1 METPQKGTP
10 PPPCAITPGNRPG
23 NRLHYPIMEKRK
35 LGQTDMEISVVGFG
49 GIPIQGLSASDA
61 ERVLLHALDSGIN
74 FFDSARAYT
83 DSEEKM
89 GRALH
94 AHRGRVYIAS
104 KALSRNAR
112 KMRGEL
118 EASLRNLRTGM
129 IDLYQVH
136 SVGSLEEL
144 ERILAP
150 GGAYEALAQARD
162 EGKIRWIGVTGHSRP
177 VLLKAVLTGL
187 FDTVQ
192 LPFNPIENE
201 WEEEVLP
208 AARKARIGTIGMKPV
223 AGGAIRNVGASI
235 RLSLTRGIDVSIP
248 GMDSTR
254 QVDENAAVGEDL
266 RAPTKEE
273 LAALQ
278 KEKELWG
285 EKFCRRCA
293 YCMPCPEGLNIP
305 FLLLIEGYY
314 SRYELHDWARERL
327 QALSKNFNDCIACG
341 KCLEKCPYEL
351 PIPDL
356 MKDAATRVV

>member
-1 METPQKGTP
+1 M
-10 PPPCAITPGNRPG
+10 
-23 NRLHYPIMEKRK
+23 
-35 LGQTDMEISVVGFG
+35 DVSVVGFG
-49 GIPIQGLSASDA
+49 GIPIQGLPASEA
-61 ERVLLHALDSGIN
+61 ERVLLRALDRGIN

-89 GRALH
+89 GRTLH
-94 AHRGRVYIAS
+94 AHRDRIHLAS

-112 KMRGEL
+112 SMRGEL
-118 EASLRNLRTGM
+118 ETSLRNLRTGM

-144 ERILAP
+144 ERIVAP
-150 GGAYEALAQARD
+150 DGAYEALAKARD

-177 VLLKAVLTGL
+177 ALFKAIETGL

-208 AARKARIGTIGMKPV
+208 AARRAGMGTIGMKPV

-235 RLSLTRGIDVSIP
+235 RFSLTRGIDISIP
-248 GMDSTR
+248 GMDSTS
-254 QVDENAAVGEDL
+254 QVDENTAVGGDL
-266 RAPTKEE
+266 RAPTKAELEE
-273 LAALQ
+273 LQ
-278 KEKELWG
+278 TEKELWG

-314 SRYELHDWARERL
+314 TRYELHDWARERL
-327 QALSKNFNDCIACG
+327 QALPKTFGDCIACG
-341 KCLEKCPYEL
+341 ECLEKCPYDL

-356 MKDAATRVV
+356 MKAAAEHVV

>member
-1 METPQKGTP
+1 MEV
-10 PPPCAITPGNRPG
+10 
-23 NRLHYPIMEKRK
+23 
-35 LGQTDMEISVVGFG
+35 SVVGFG
-49 GIPIQGLSASDA
+49 GIPIQGLTASEA
-61 ERVLLHALDSGIN
+61 ERVLLRALDRGIN

-94 AHRGRVYIAS
+94 AHRDRIHLAS
-104 KALSRNAR
+104 KALSRGAGGMR
-112 KMRGEL
+112 KEL
-118 EASLRNLRTGM
+118 ETSLRNLRTDM

-150 GGAYEALAQARD
+150 GGAYGELAKARE

-177 VLLKAVLTGL
+177 VLFKAAGTGL

-201 WEEEVLP
+201 WEDEVLP
-208 AARKARIGTIGMKPV
+208 AAREAGLGTIGMKPV

-235 RLSLTRGIDVSIP
+235 RFTLTRGIDVSIP
-248 GMDSTR
+248 GMDSVE
-254 QVDENAAVGEDL
+254 QVDENASIGEGL
-266 RAPTKEE
+266 RAPTGEE
-273 LAALQ
+273 LAALE

-314 SRYELHDWARERL
+314 TRYELHGWARERL
-327 QALSKNFNDCIACG
+327 AALPKTFGDCTACG
-341 KCLEKCPYEL
+341 ECLEKCPYDL

-356 MKDAATRVV
+356 MKEAATRVV

>member
-1 METPQKGTP
+1 
-10 PPPCAITPGNRPG
+10 
-23 NRLHYPIMEKRK
+23 
-35 LGQTDMEISVVGFG
+35 MEISIVGFG
-49 GIPIQGLSASDA
+49 GIPLQGLPDRDA
-61 ERVLLHALDSGIN
+61 ELVLIRALDRGVN

-94 AHRGRVYIAS
+94 AHRDRIHLAS

-112 KMRGEL
+112 GMRGEL
-118 EASLRNLRTGM
+118 EASLRNLRTDM

-150 GGAYEALAQARD
+150 GGAYEALERARD
-162 EGKIRWIGVTGHSRP
+162 EGKVRWIGVTGHSRP
-177 VLLKAVLTGL
+177 VLFKAVETGL

-201 WEEEVLP
+201 WEEDVLP
-208 AARKARIGTIGMKPV
+208 AARKAGLGTIGMKPV

-235 RLSLTRGIDVSIP
+235 RFTLTRGIDVSIP
-248 GMDSTR
+248 GMDSVE
-254 QVDENAAVGEDL
+254 QVDENTLIGESL
-266 RAPTKEE
+266 RAPTQEE
-273 LAALQ
+273 LSALQ

-314 SRYELHDWARERL
+314 TRYELHDWARERL
-327 QALSKNFNDCIACG
+327 EALPKTFGDCTACG
-341 KCLEKCPYEL
+341 ECLEKCPYDL

-356 MKDAATRVV
+356 MKEASKRVV

>member
-1 METPQKGTP
+1 MEVS
-10 PPPCAITPGNRPG
+10 A
-23 NRLHYPIMEKRK
+23 
-35 LGQTDMEISVVGFG
+35 VGFG
-49 GIPIQGLSASDA
+49 GIPIQGLTAA
-61 ERVLLHALDSGIN
+61 EAEQVLLRALERGIN

-94 AHRGRVYIAS
+94 ARRDGIYLAS
-104 KALSRNAR
+104 KALSRSADG
-112 KMRGEL
+112 MRREL
-118 EASLRNLRTGM
+118 ETSLRNLRTGM

-150 GGAYEALAQARD
+150 GGAYEALARAKE

-177 VLLKAVLTGL
+177 VLFKAVETEL

-201 WEEEVLP
+201 WEEDVLP
-208 AARKARIGTIGMKPV
+208 AARKAGMGTIGMKPV

-235 RLSLTRGIDVSIP
+235 RFSLTRGIDVSIP
-248 GMDSTR
+248 GMDSVS
-254 QVDENAAVGEDL
+254 QVDQNASIGEDL
-266 RAPTKEE
+266 RPPTGDE

-278 KEKELWG
+278 EEKELWG
-285 EKFCRRCA
+285 DKFCRRCA

-314 SRYELHDWARERL
+314 TRYELHDWARERL
-327 QALSKNFNDCIACG
+327 QALPKTFSDCTACG
-341 KCLEKCPYEL
+341 ECIEKCPYDL

-356 MKDAATRVV
+356 MKDAMTRVI

>member
-1 METPQKGTP
+1 
-10 PPPCAITPGNRPG
+10 
-23 NRLHYPIMEKRK
+23 MEKRE
-35 LGQTDMEISVVGFG
+35 LGRTDLEVSVVGFG
-49 GIPIQGLSASDA
+49 GIPIQGLSSSEA
-61 ERVLLHALDSGIN
+61 ERVLLHAIDRGIN

-89 GRALH
+89 GRALNE
-94 AHRGRVYIAS
+94 HRGRIYLAS

-112 KMRGEL
+112 GMRGEL
-118 EASLRNLRTGM
+118 EKSLRNLRTGM

-150 GGAYEALAQARD
+150 GGAYEALAKARD

-177 VLLKAVLTGL
+177 VLFKAVLTGL

-201 WEEEVLP
+201 WEEDMLP
-208 AARKARIGTIGMKPV
+208 ETRKAGIGTIGMKPV

-235 RLSLTRGIDVSIP
+235 RFSLTRGIDVSIP
-248 GMDSTR
+248 GMDSTG

-266 RAPTKEE
+266 RAPTEEE

-278 KEKELWG
+278 EEKMVWG

-305 FLLLIEGYY
+305 FLLLIEAYY
-314 SRYELHDWARERL
+314 TRYELHDWALDRL
-327 QALSKNFNDCIACG
+327 KTLSKTFSDCTACG
-341 KCLEKCPYEL
+341 ECLEKCPYEL

-356 MKDAATRVV
+356 MKDAVTRVE